1 MVMTAHLP
9 SSRTSREHV
18 QALSS
23 GVVGQQGNAEHA
35 HLPLEDLQSTSHF
48 RVTTGPKKAF
58 IRLNRTS
65 RSLTQ
70 VCVLAS
76 ACSGAGGFMTR
87 LMGRYVMKERRH
99 VEPVI
104 CSLSI

>member
-1 MVMTAHLP
+1 MVIAAHLL
-9 SSRTSREHV
+9 SSRTSREHFQPLV
-18 QALSS
+18 S

-35 HLPLEDLQSTSHF
+35 HLPLEDLHSTSHF
-48 RVTTGPKKAF
+48 RVTAGPKKAS

-65 RSLTQ
+65 RSFIQ

-87 LMGRYVMKERRH
+87 LMGRYVVKERCD
-99 VEPVI
+99 VEAVI
-104 CSLSI
+104 IV